1 MAPCA
6 WSTGTYNPRMSASS
20 DVIRTDV
27 VVVGRGAIGITA
39 ALALSRAG
47 LSTVLV
53 GATPVPDPIDEADAW
68 DLRVFALSPG
78 TRRLLESIDAWE
90 GLDAQRVAPVY
101 DMRVYP
107 AFGSRD
113 EELHFSAY
121 EARIEALAWIVEQ
134 RNLMHALEAAQ
145 RAAGLRIVDERFAAF
160 ESPASTAAGAPAT
173 SIRLLLESGR
183 RIEAQLVVGADGA
196 GSRVREAAGIENRVS
211 DYPQRALVAHFD
223 TALSHRDVAWQWFGD
238 QGVLALLPLPVAAGT
253 HEPSGRVSMVWAAP
267 HALADELQAMT
278 PEQLAARVQQATGS
292 ALGAMTTIS
301 RVAAFPLR
309 LARAASLIASRIALV
324 GDAAHVVH
332 PLAGQGMNLGFGD
345 VDALVRTQRAR
356 EPMRDPGDRLL
367 LRRYERI
374 RAEPVAA
381 MRCTTDG
388 LQRLFDPVRPL
399 APKPIAPFV
408 RSFVRFGWRTVAR
421 SGWIKRRL
429 VSQAVR

>member
-1 MAPCA
+1 
-6 WSTGTYNPRMSASS
+6 MSASS
-20 DVIRTDV
+20 DLIRTDV
-27 VVVGRGAIGITA
+27 TVVGRGAVGVAA

-78 TRRLLESIDAWE
+78 SRRLVESIDAWA
-90 GLDAQRVAPVY
+90 GLDAGRVAPVY

-113 EELHFSAY
+113 DELHFSAY

-145 RAAGLRIVDERFAAF
+145 RAAGLRVLDERFDAF
-160 ESPASTAAGAPAT
+160 ESAASTQATGAPST
-173 SIRLLLESGR
+173 GIRLALESGR
-183 RIEAQLVVGADGA
+183 RIETRLVVGADGA

-223 TALSHRDVAWQWFGD
+223 TSLSHRDVAWQWFGD
-238 QGVLALLPLPVAAGT
+238 QGVLALLPLPVAAGA
-253 HEPSGRVSMVWAAP
+253 HESSGRVSMVWAAP

-301 RVAAFPLR
+301 RVASFPLR
-309 LARAASLIASRIALV
+309 LARAASMIAPRVALV

-345 VDALVRTQRAR
+345 VDALVRTLRAR

-367 LRRYERI
+367 LRRYERV

-381 MRCTTDG
+381 MRRTTDG
-388 LQRLFDPVRPL
+388 LQRLFDPVRPI

-408 RSFVRFGWRTVAR
+408 RSFVGFGWRTVAR